1 MRGKHNKVFYQNHEL
16 IKAEY
21 LRILKT
27 ERRMPSQR
35 EVGKNLGI
43 TQTTISMHLNSI
55 DLTELIDPF
64 KFYGDSVL
72 IALMEKAEA
81 GSEPAVKL
89 FFNIIY
95 DWAEKKQINADVN
108 AEVVV
113 KADLKLNLS
122 DKKAKL
128 VADILALEDEA
139 ETVIVTEQRKLS
151 PDEPAK
157 TGKTGKKHAKK
168 KAV

>member
-1 MRGKHNKVFYQNHEL
+1 MRRGHNKLFYQNHEL

-21 LRILKT
+21 LRILKE
-27 ERRMPSQR
+27 ERRMPSQL

-64 KFYGDSVL
+64 KFFGDSVL
-72 IALMEKAEA
+72 VSLMERAEA
-81 GSEPAVKL
+81 GSEPAAKL

-95 DWAEKKQINADVN
+95 DWAEKKQVTADVEVN
-108 AEVVV
+108 AVVTGDI
-113 KADLKLNLS
+113 KLKLS

-128 VADILALEDEA
+128 IADVLALEDDVEI
-139 ETVIVTEQRKLS
+139 EPKSGQSKLLKK
-151 PDEPAK
+151 EPAEK
-157 TGKTGKKHAKK
+157 DTA
-168 KAV
+168 